1 MSEKQEQYG
10 GPETNQS
17 PSVGGTTDGFLRQH
31 EQAAMIAAGKL
42 MLAVR
47 NMTGEFDLR
56 IASKYLRKAVNRLER
71 DWKLP

>member
-1 MSEKQEQYG
+1 MSETQEQYG
-10 GPETNQS
+10 EPG
-17 PSVGGTTDGFLRQH
+17 VTDRFLRQH

-47 NMTGEFDLR
+47 NMTGEYDLR
-56 IASKYLRKAVNRLER
+56 IASKYLRKAVNGLER